1 MDSRAQSAPGA
12 YDALKLKNQL
22 CFPLYACARQV
33 VKAYTPLLS
42 ELDLSYTQYITM
54 MVLWEEGCVNVKE
67 VGRRLFLDSGTLTPV
82 LKSLE
87 AKGFISRSRSRRDER
102 VLLVEPT
109 EAGWQLREKA
119 LSVPAQLISSS
130 CLPLSAEQAGQL
142 SAILWQILEA
152 GET

>member
-1 MDSRAQSAPGA
+1 MDGRAQDAPDA
-12 YDALKLKNQL
+12 YASLKLQNQI

-33 VKAYTPLLS
+33 VKAYTPVLS

-67 VGRRLFLDSGTLTPV
+67 VGRRLYLDSGTLTPV

-87 AKGFISRSRSRRDER
+87 AKGYISRSRSLKDER

-109 EAGWQLREKA
+109 KEGWALREKA
-119 LSVPAQLISSS
+119 LAVPARMVSSS
-130 CLPLSAEQAGQL
+130 CLPLSEEQAAQF
-142 SAILWQILEA
+142 SAMLWQILEKS
-152 GET
+152 ET